1 VSRALAAT
9 IGALCIAPSLPEPG
23 DAMTLL
29 EPNDAR
35 GVTALVYVRRVRD
48 QNLWIW
54 YRDAG
59 AVVELVVLTNEPP
72 GT

>member
-9 IGALCIAPSLPEPG
+9 IRALCEAPSLPEPG

-29 EPNDAR
+29 DPDNTR
-35 GVTALVYVRRVRD
+35 GVTVLVYVRRAHGH
-48 QNLWIW
+48 NLWVW

-59 AVVELVVLTNEPP
+59 AILELVALTNEPP
-72 GT
+72 GG